1 MSQRYVYECRIST
14 YVKKLYI
21 ELYMIRLYFQQAL
34 YHLRENPIITWVSVI
49 GTALAI
55 CMIMVLVIT
64 LQVRIVDC
72 EPEVNRSRT
81 LYVSAMSAKQKGDE
95 DGNSS
100 NARMS
105 IHTGRECFK
114 ALTSAQAVT
123 LVSMPEKVR
132 ASLPAGAKMT
142 VDMVQTDD
150 AFWNIFQFRY
160 LSGKAFTKAESDA
173 GQPCAV
179 LSATVAR
186 RLFGTTDVAGQTV
199 QLNHVEYR
207 VTGVEADVSVLAT
220 SAYAQIWV
228 PYTSTDAEQMAWRDN
243 TMGQMRAVILAH
255 SSADFPKIREEAEQL
270 RRKYNDG
277 LRDSEVFYRGQ
288 PDAQFANLYRS
299 WNSEPDTKA
308 VVLRY
313 TVIILILLLVPAINL
328 SSMTLSRM
336 RRRMAEIGVRKAFG
350 ATSGELV
357 RQIFFE
363 NLLLTLLA
371 GILGLLLSYAATF
384 LLNNFLFGNMMSAY
398 LSGETSLTPGM
409 LLSPW
414 AFLAAFGFCLLMN
427 VLSSGIPAWRA
438 SRMNITDA
446 INQR

>member
-1 MSQRYVYECRIST
+1 
-14 YVKKLYI
+14 
-21 ELYMIRLYFQQAL
+21 MIRLYFQQAL

-207 VTGVEADVSVLAT
+207 VTGVVADVSVLAT

-255 SSADFPKIREEAEQL
+255 SSADFPKIREEVEQL